1 LPASAP
7 EASPRAPALVEAL
20 AAIAPRSSPAD
31 RAEKIRLLGALAGRR
46 IPQPQGLLRF
56 HEALCL
62 LQASPDDRE
71 VLTRVDERASRYRIS
86 FWIA

>member
-1 LPASAP
+1 MPASAP

-46 IPQPQGLLRF
+46 IPQPQGLLRS

-71 VLTRVDERASRYRIS
+71 VLTRVDERASR
-86 FWIA
+86 